1 MKCWSK
7 IIASASKRSS
17 FRLARKLNLKKIV
30 QTCAVLLVIA
40 IPANFIITNHN
51 IQPTN
56 AAITASTITPNSG
69 PTAGGTSTTITG
81 TGFLSDVLSS
91 GEYVTQMAGGYF
103 HSLAL

>member
-1 MKCWSK
+1 M
-7 IIASASKRSS
+7 
-17 FRLARKLNLKKIV
+17 
-30 QTCAVLLVIA
+30 
-40 IPANFIITNHN
+40 
-51 IQPTN
+51 
-56 AAITASTITPNSG
+56 TATTITPNSG